1 MSEIILTKGGKSY
14 ENKGRTLKGRGTNI
28 VISQTRYMKSYG
40 VFFVP
45 KESSQAAREG
55 GFLVEGGVTL
65 DNPVTHRE
73 LESFKELMES
83 ENKRLADEDDRQN
96 HRIDILENSIQKM
109 TDLAAS
115 TEKLAVN
122 MENMLKVQEQQS
134 KRLEQ
139 IESRDGNKWRK
150 AMEDIG
156 RIILG
161 AVLAIVFAKIGM

>member
-1 MSEIILTKGGKSY
+1 MDS
-14 ENKGRTLKGRGTNI
+14 
-28 VISQTRYMKSYG
+28 
-40 VFFVP
+40 
-45 KESSQAAREG
+45 
-55 GFLVEGGVTL
+55 
-65 DNPVTHRE
+65 PVTHRE
-73 LESFKELMES
+73 LEEFRKLMES

-96 HRIDILENSIQKM
+96 HRIKILENSIQKM

-122 MENMLKVQEQQS
+122 MENMLKIQEQQS

-156 RIILG
+156 RILLG
-161 AVLAIVFAKIGM
+161 AVLAIIFAKIGM